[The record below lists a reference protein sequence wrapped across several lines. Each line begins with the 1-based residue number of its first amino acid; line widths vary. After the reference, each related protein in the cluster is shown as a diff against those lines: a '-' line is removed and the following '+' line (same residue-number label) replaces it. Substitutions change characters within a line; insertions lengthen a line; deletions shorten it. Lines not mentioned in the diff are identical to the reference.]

1 MTGERVVRNYGTID
15 VAKLFLSLQRQMEAR
30 FETARGSVVHDPTKG
45 AAAEQ
50 NWLGMLNSYLPERY
64 RADSAFVV
72 DHRGELSE
80 QIDVVIYD
88 RQYSP
93 LLFHQD
99 NVLYVPAE
107 SVYAV
112 FDSKF
117 QITSES
123 IAQAGKKAES
133 VRRLQRTSVPVR
145 FVAGTYKAKKLFP
158 IAAGILALETWW
170 SDGMGE
176 GLVKA
181 LNELTAAQMLDLGC
195 TVRSGAYE
203 AMAMKRGVQVEV
215 STSETGLIFFFVR
228 LLERLQNV
236 GTVPA
241 LDLKKYASD
250 FETRWLGKK
259 ERRGK
264 N

>member
-1 MTGERVVRNYGTID
+1 MAREYGK
-15 VAKLFLSLQRQMEAR
+15 VNLGGLFHSLQRQMETR
-30 FETARGSVVHDPTKG
+30 FETARGSITHDPTKG

-50 NWLGMLNSYLPERY
+50 NWLAMLNAYLPERY
-64 RADSAFVV
+64 RAESAFVV

-80 QIDVVIYD
+80 QIDIVIFD

-93 LLFHQD
+93 LMFHQD
-99 NVLYVPAE
+99 KVLYVPAE

-117 QITSES
+117 QMTSES

-133 VRRLQRTSVPVR
+133 VRRLKRTSVPVR
-145 FVAGTYKAKKLFP
+145 FVQGTYKAKELFP

-170 SDGMGE
+170 TDGMGE

-181 LNELTAAQMLDLGC
+181 LNGLTAAEMLDLGC
-195 TVRSGAYE
+195 TVRSGAFE
-203 AMAMKRGVQVEV
+203 AATRKRGVEVEA
-215 STSETGLIFFFVR
+215 SAKENGLIFFFVR
-228 LLERLQNV
+228 LLSRLQKV

-241 LDLKKYASD
+241 MDLRKYACE

-264 N
+264 K